1 MEVFD
6 PVSLG
11 IGLVGS
17 AVQGLFGAS
26 QADAQN
32 RAAERQAELQH
43 EANVANWKFNK
54 ITARRQNKYDKQSVN
69 IQRFNIENNLAY
81 QEETANR
88 NWRYQMQIGA
98 FDYANQLRGYNKSRQ
113 TALQQLDYN
122 NLAYDFALQ
131 DTARWEQEQS
141 IMMDFEEST
150 TMLEYRYAQRG
161 EALNMAQA
169 EATLQQSRGMGLI
182 EKQRAYVEGL
192 EQAGAVQARGGMG
205 VSAEKVARASIA
217 KVGAATAAIIQNV
230 FNAEQNYSLS
240 SEAVNLK
247 LEQINDSFYL
257 DKAQLA
263 ASRASLGNQAKVM
276 RNQAIMSKKQADLNA
291 VANIMLEP
299 MKPVPI
305 PAPIALPRP
314 ELQDPLEF
322 DKKLWNSIRPKKG
335 AIATQSAL
343 GTGLAS
349 FASGA
354 FNAALASYT
363 PSVPKPPTG

>member
-1 MEVFD
+1 MAF
-6 PVSLG
+6 PLG
-11 IGLVGS
+11 LALGLG
-17 AVQGLFGAS
+17 AAGVQGLLGAS

-54 ITARRQNKYDKQSVN
+54 TTAKRQNKYDKQSVN

-81 QEETANR
+81 QEATANTA
-88 NWRYQMQIGA
+88 WRYQMQIGA
-98 FDYANQLRGYNKSRQ
+98 FDYANQVRGYNKSQQ

-141 IMMDFEEST
+141 VMMDFEEAS

-161 EALNMAQA
+161 EALNMVQA
-169 EATLQQSRGMGLI
+169 EVALQQTRGMGLI
-182 EKQRAYVEGL
+182 EKQKTYVEGL
-192 EQAGAVQARGGMG
+192 KQAGAAQVRGGMG

-217 KVGAATAAIIQNV
+217 EVGAATAAIIQNV
-230 FNAEQNYSLS
+230 FNAEDNYALS
-240 SEAVNLK
+240 SEAINLK

-257 DKAQLA
+257 DKAQMT
-263 ASRASLGNQAKVM
+263 ASRTSLGNQAKAM
-276 RNQAIMSKKQADLNA
+276 RNQAILSKKQADMNA
-291 VANIMLEP
+291 IANMMLPP

-305 PAPIALPRP
+305 PAPKALPRP
-314 ELQDPLEF
+314 VLQDPLEF
-322 DKKLWNSIRPKKG
+322 DKKLWNSIRPQKG
-335 AIATQSAL
+335 AVATQSAL
-343 GTGLAS
+343 GTGLAT

-354 FNAALASYT
+354 FNAALNSWNPATKSFT
-363 PSVPKPPTG
+363 